1 MKAIIEQAE
10 LLVKILDYTRV
21 GILVTDPDLP
31 DNEIIYVSKGF
42 ASMTGYLI
50 EETLNTNCRFLQG
63 KDTDPDAIRL
73 LREAISEKRS
83 ITIEILNYKKNGQP
97 FWNEL
102 TIDPVYLEKEDKHY
116 FVGIQK
122 DITDHKLTE
131 NEYKQSLE
139 QIRSISTPIVP
150 LLDGL
155 AVLPLIGQVDGERFT
170 EMFTQITTETV
181 KEKIDTL
188 VLDVSGLQTFDDEVV
203 DGIYSLRDV
212 LTLIG
217 TELIVCGMRPDLAMK
232 SIQLDRQGL
241 QTIKTASSVKR
252 VLRDLDFAEKGGQ
265 ST

>member
-1 MKAIIEQAE
+1 
-10 LLVKILDYTRV
+10 
-21 GILVTDPDLP
+21 
-31 DNEIIYVSKGF
+31 
-42 ASMTGYLI
+42 
-50 EETLNTNCRFLQG
+50 
-63 KDTDPDAIRL
+63 
-73 LREAISEKRS
+73 
-83 ITIEILNYKKNGQP
+83 
-97 FWNEL
+97 
-102 TIDPVYLEKEDKHY
+102 
-116 FVGIQK
+116 
-122 DITDHKLTE
+122 
-131 NEYKQSLE
+131 
-139 QIRSISTPIVP
+139 
-150 LLDGL
+150 
-155 AVLPLIGQVDGERFT
+155 
-170 EMFTQITTETV
+170 MFTQITTETV

>member
-10 LLVKILDYTRV
+10 LLVEILDYTRV

-42 ASMTGYLI
+42 TSMTGYTV
-50 EETLNTNCRFLQG
+50 EETLQTNCRFLQG
-63 KDTDPDAIRL
+63 EDTDPESVQL
-73 LREAISEKRS
+73 LREAIQKRES
-83 ITIEILNYKKNGQP
+83 ITIEILNYKKNGKP

-122 DITDHKLTE
+122 DITDQKLTE
-131 NEYKQSLE
+131 NEYKHSLE

-170 EMFTQITTETV
+170 EMFSQITSETV
-181 KEKIDTL
+181 KLKTETL
-188 VLDVSGLQTFDDEVV
+188 VLDLSGLETFDDEVV
-203 DGIYSLRDV
+203 DGIYRLRDV

-232 SIQLDRQGL
+232 SIQLDREGL
-241 QTIKTASSVKR
+241 HAIKTASSVKKI
-252 VLRDLDFAEKGGQ
+252 LSELYLLDKGENE
-265 ST
+265 S